1 MRTSV
6 DVNDRSHELP
16 NHGATLNVPPRAAW
30 APRRLPGRLPRLCG
44 LPECE
49 IFRALLAAVHGN
61 SLTSPASVRREA
73 FIVPSS
79 KQCSP
84 AYLERERER
93 VHAETVLMMRQHSEG
108 SISAHSAPVVLLLSP
123 RKAPVVGQRRHI
135 KEHIPFNSIGM
146 AVADDRLDHGDDV
159 VDVLRGLCRSRPVY
173 ASETYTHT
181 HTHTQVAIPT
191 VPCVGRSKGTNR
203 SSPEWGMPSTEQHSS
218 MLHMLECFANLNC
231 CHHQVC
237 LLLQDGLR
245 GKEGSRWLQGAQG
258 GPWAPWWGS
267 GIRGAPCLRET
278 HG

>member
-1 MRTSV
+1 MSFRIM
-6 DVNDRSHELP
+6 EL
-16 NHGATLNVPPRAAW
+16 HSMCH
-30 APRRLPGRLPRLCG
+30 PGRPGPHGDSQVGSPGFADFQSAKSSGLFLRLSTAT
-44 LPECE
+44 
-49 IFRALLAAVHGN
+49 R
-61 SLTSPASVRREA
+61 SPALHQCAERY
-73 FIVPSS
+73 SS
-79 KQCSP
+79 SHHRSSAP
-84 AYLERERER
+84 LPTLRERERER

-159 VDVLRGLCRSRPVY
+159 IDVLRGLCRSRPVY
-173 ASETYTHT
+173 ASETSHTHTHT